1 MMIDDG
7 EYINKLSELCRLY
20 YNRWGK
26 EVDLLT
32 MPAGIDLVKVLE
44 RIVDTGE
51 SPIVG
56 WAKINEGKGKT
67 NE

>member
-1 MMIDDG
+1 MIDDG
-7 EYINKLSELCRLY
+7 EYINKVSELCRLY

-26 EVDLLT
+26 EVDILAL
-32 MPAGIDLVKVLE
+32 PAGIDIVKTLR

-56 WAKINEGKGKT
+56 WAKINEVKGK
-67 NE
+67 

>member
-1 MMIDDG
+1 MIDDG

-20 YNRWGK
+20 YNRLGK

-32 MPAGIDLVKVLE
+32 LPVGIDLVKVIE
-44 RIVDTGE
+44 RMVDTGE

-56 WAKINEGKGKT
+56 WAKINEGRGQQK
-67 NE
+67 

>member
-1 MMIDDG
+1 MIDDG
-7 EYINKLSELCRLY
+7 AYLHQVYELCRLY

-26 EVDLLT
+26 EVDILT
-32 MPAGIDLVKVLE
+32 LPTGIDLVKVLE
-44 RIVDTGE
+44 RIVDTGK